1 MPEKSEKTEKDK
13 KRGRFQLSELAGLAG
28 VTGKTIHF
36 YIRAGILPPAR
47 KVREKLAL
55 YDENHLGLL
64 RLAQRLQKEK
74 KLPLA
79 FIAQLFRQGG
89 YDAKALELGLVADMF
104 EKASK
109 GEGFLPAA
117 QAERRKEERPMEG
130 VSGELQKKLAALG
143 LIAAAEGP
151 MTGEEQ
157 KIAWIVSSA
166 QVRGVSP
173 EFFADLLTPVR
184 EIVGRETKQLLR
196 TLDDRGT
203 FRDVVKGLGE
213 TDTLVGRFL
222 EAARAREL
230 RLHFERSF
238 EESPLAIRKLREK
251 VYVPSAAF
259 LEKHEIPIQ
268 IEALDYRLAQD
279 KKNRDLRLLLAEAYL
294 ATGRY
299 EEMAQEAG
307 KILARAKDDPDALIA
322 RAAADAFLGRTDE
335 AVDDAQRAYE
345 RRPDDPRLAAYAAI
359 AYITQAAR
367 VGGIVSPAQWVKKA
381 LALFE
386 KSLSLTPK
394 RLKDRIEILLMKGR
408 AYTILPVALGQVDE
422 GIEALDEVLEI
433 VGKHREKELGLAF
446 NGFNEIYRVNVYF
459 YLGEAY
465 QLKKDTA
472 KASEAF
478 GEVLLRDPAS
488 NFGRYA
494 FERVSPRA

>member
-1 MPEKSEKTEKDK
+1 MAEKTTKNEKDK
-13 KRGRFQLSELAGLAG
+13 KRGRFQLSELADLAG

-47 KVREKLAL
+47 KIREKLAL

-64 RLAQRLQKEK
+64 RLAQRLQREK

-79 FIAQLFRQGG
+79 FIAQLFKQGG
-89 YDAKALELGLVADMF
+89 YDAKTLELGLVADIF
-104 EKASK
+104 EKANK

-117 QAERRKEERPMEG
+117 QTERRKEERPMEG
-130 VSGELQKKLAALG
+130 LPAELQKKLAALG
-143 LIAAAEGP
+143 LIAAADGP

-166 QVRGVSP
+166 QAKGVSL
-173 EFFADLLTPVR
+173 EFFADLLGPVQK
-184 EIVGRETKQLLR
+184 IVARETRELLQ
-196 TLDDRGT
+196 TMDGQAS
-203 FRDVVKGLGE
+203 FREVVQDLGE

-222 EAARAREL
+222 EAARAREM

-238 EESPLAIRKLREK
+238 EEGPLAIRKLREK

-268 IEALDYRLAQD
+268 IESLEYQLAQD

-299 EEMAQEAG
+299 EETAQEAG

-345 RRPDDPRLAAYAAI
+345 SRPDDPRLAAYAAM

-386 KSLSLTPK
+386 KSLSLAPK
-394 RLKDRIEILLMKGR
+394 RLKDKIEILLMKGR
-408 AYTILPVALGQVDE
+408 AYTILPMALGQVDE
-422 GIEALDEVLEI
+422 GIKALDEVIEI
-433 VGKHREKELGLAF
+433 VGEHPEKELGLAF
-446 NGFNEIYRVNVYF
+446 SGFNEIYRVNVYF

-465 QLKKDTA
+465 QLKKDAA

-478 GEVLLRDPAS
+478 GQVLLRDPAS

-494 FERVSPRA
+494 FERLSPRA